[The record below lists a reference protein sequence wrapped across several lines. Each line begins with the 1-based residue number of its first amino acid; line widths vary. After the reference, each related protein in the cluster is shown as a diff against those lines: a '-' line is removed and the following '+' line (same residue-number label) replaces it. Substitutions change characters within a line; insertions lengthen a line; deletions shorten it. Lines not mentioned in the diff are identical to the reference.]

1 MGIRSFE
8 KIRIRLASPEKIEE
22 WSYGEI
28 TKPETINYR
37 TLNPERDGLFCEK
50 IFGPTKDWECACGKY
65 KRMRYKGLVCEKCEV
80 EVTRSKV
87 RRERMGH
94 ISLAAPVSHIWY
106 SKGTPNKMSL
116 IIGLSPKELESVL
129 YFARYIVTE
138 AGESNLKEGK
148 ILTEK
153 EYKLYKQLYGNKF
166 EALMGA
172 EAILKLLEK
181 THLESLRDELEKEL
195 EDVTSS
201 QKRKK
206 VVKRLKIVRDFISS
220 NNKPEWMILKNV
232 PVIPADLRPMVQLDG
247 GRFATSDLNDL
258 YRRVINRNNR
268 LKKLLEIKAPEIV
281 VKNEKRMLQE
291 AVDALIDNGRRGKPV
306 VAQNNREL
314 KSLSDMLKGKQGRF
328 RQNLLGKRVDY
339 SARSVIVVGPSLK
352 MNQCGI
358 PKKMALE
365 LYKPFIMRELVKRE
379 LASNIK
385 TAKKLVEDAD
395 DKVWDVIEDVIQD
408 HPVLLNRAPTL
419 HRLSIQAFEPVLIE
433 GKAIR
438 LHPLVCSA
446 FNADFDGDQMAV
458 HLVLSP
464 EAIMEAKL
472 LMLAP
477 NNIISP
483 SNGEP
488 IAVPSQ
494 DMVMGCFYMT
504 KDRPGSK
511 GEGKCF
517 SNIDQALTAYNNE
530 VLDTHAVIKVRIKD
544 EMVETTPGRIM
555 FNEMLPDTDKQYNV
569 TFGKSQ
575 LKKLIA
581 RLYDEH
587 GFAETAELINKIK
600 DFGYHYGAMAGVSVG
615 IEDLE
620 IPEAKKEILAKADD
634 EVAQIDADYKLGK
647 IINEERY
654 RKTIA
659 VWSEATEAVT
669 KAMMDGLDQFNPVY
683 MMANSGA
690 RGNIS
695 QMRQLA
701 AMRGNMADTQGRII
715 EVPIKANF
723 REGLTVLEFFMSSHG
738 ARKGLADTALRTA
751 DSGYLTRRLVD
762 ISHEVIVNAEDC
774 GSEQGIEVGEL
785 VSEGKVIEKLE
796 ERIRGRVLAED
807 LVHEGEV
814 IATRNTMIGKELI
827 DKISELGIR
836 KVKIRS
842 PLTCSLEKGVCKK
855 CYGMD
860 LANHREILLG
870 EAVGVIAA
878 QSIGEPG
885 TQLTMRTFHT
895 GGVATAATVIS
906 GIRAENAGKVVYRDI
921 KILENDN
928 TGEQTVVSQSAKI
941 IIGNYDYEIPSG
953 SILKVKEGEKV
964 EIGTT
969 LVTFDPFHI
978 PIIADQDGRIEYR
991 ELYVKEN
998 YDEKYDVTE
1007 YMAIKPV
1014 ESGDIN
1020 PRVVIFDN
1028 DGNTKGSYTIP
1039 FGAYLMVREGEEV
1052 KKGQTIAKIIKEG
1065 AGTKDITGGLP
1076 RVQELFEARNP
1087 KGKAML
1093 TDIEG
1098 KIEVTGKKKKGMR
1111 VIIVKSTNDPKD
1123 FREYLVPVGE
1133 RLVVTDGM
1141 LVKAGDKI
1149 TEGAISPFDVL
1160 NIKGLVAAEQF
1171 ILESVQ
1177 QVYRDQG
1184 VGVNDKHIEIIVK
1197 QMFKKVK
1204 IVDSGVSLFLEDEV
1218 VEKRVVDVENARLKE
1233 LGKPL
1238 IKYEPIIQGITKAA
1252 VNTGSFISA
1261 ASFQE
1266 TTKVLS
1272 NAAIEGKID
1281 YLEGLKENVIIGK
1294 KIPAGTGFDAYKNV
1308 KAVELEDKE
1317 LEIEEE

>member
-1 MGIRSFE
+1 MGIRNFE
-8 KIRIRLASPEKIEE
+8 KIRIRLASPERIEE
-22 WSYGEI
+22 WSYGEV

-37 TLNPERDGLFCEK
+37 TLNPEYDGLFCEK
-50 IFGPTKDWECACGKY
+50 IFGPTKDWECGCGKY
-65 KRMRYKGLVCEKCEV
+65 KRMRYKGLICEKCSV
-80 EVTRSKV
+80 EVTKAKV

-129 YFARYIVTE
+129 YFARYVVTE
-138 AGESNLKEGK
+138 SGESSLKIGK

-153 EYKLYKQLYGNKF
+153 EYRLYKQLYGNNF

-181 THLESLRDELEKEL
+181 IDLEMLKDELEKEL
-195 EDVTSS
+195 EEVSTST

-206 VVKRLKIVRDFISS
+206 VVKRLKIVRDFIASG
-220 NNKPEWMILKNV
+220 NKPEWMILKNV

-268 LKKLLEIKAPEIV
+268 LKKLLELKAPEIV
-281 VKNEKRMLQE
+281 IKNEKRMLQE

-379 LASNIK
+379 LATNIK
-385 TAKKLVEDAD
+385 TAKKLVEEAD

-458 HLVLSP
+458 HLMLSP

-504 KDRPGSK
+504 KERKGSK
-511 GEGKCF
+511 GEGKSF
-517 SNIDQALTAYNNE
+517 SNKEQALTAYNNG
-530 VLDTHAVIKVRIKD
+530 VIATHALIKVRING
-544 EMVETTPGRIM
+544 EMVETTPGRLM
-555 FNEMLPDTDKQYNV
+555 FNELLPENNKNYST
-569 TFGKSQ
+569 TFGKKE
-575 LKKLIA
+575 LKDLIGK
-581 RLYDEH
+581 LYDEN
-587 GFAETAELINKIK
+587 GFTKTAELINDIK

-620 IPEAKKEILAKADD
+620 IPASKKDILAKADE
-634 EVAQIDADYKLGK
+634 EVARIEDDYKAGK

-695 QMRQLA
+695 QMRQLS

-774 GSEQGIEVGEL
+774 GTHQGIEVGEL
-785 VSEGKVIEKLE
+785 ISDGKVIEKLR
-796 ERIRGRVLAED
+796 ERINGRVLAED
-807 LVHEGEV
+807 LYFENEL
-814 IATRNTMIGKELI
+814 IAPRNTLI
-827 DKISELGIR
+827 RKDLIKKIEELGIR

-842 PLTCSLEKGVCKK
+842 PLTCSLEKGVCQK

-860 LANHREILLG
+860 LANHKEILLG

-895 GGVATAATVIS
+895 GGVATAAAAVSET
-906 GIRAENAGKVVYRDI
+906 RAENAGKVTFRDI
-921 KILENDN
+921 KVLINEE
-928 TGEQTVVSQSAKI
+928 TKEEIVVSQSAKI
-941 IIGNYDYEIPSG
+941 TIGNYDYEVPSG
-953 SILKVKEGEKV
+953 SILKVKEGEEV
-964 EIGTT
+964 AIGDT
-969 LVTFDPFHI
+969 LITFDPFHT
-978 PIIADQDGRIEYR
+978 PVIADQDGRVEYR
-991 ELYVKEN
+991 ELYIKEN
-998 YDEKYDVTE
+998 YDEKYNVTE
-1007 YMAIKPV
+1007 YLAIKPV
-1014 ESGDIN
+1014 ESGDIA

-1028 DGNTKGSYTIP
+1028 DGNSKGSYSIP
-1039 FGAYLMVREGEEV
+1039 LGAYLMVREGEEV
-1052 KKGQTIAKIIKEG
+1052 KKGQIIAKIIKEG

-1093 TDIEG
+1093 TQIDG
-1098 KIEVTGKKKKGMR
+1098 KVEITGKKKKGMR
-1111 VIIVKSTNDPKD
+1111 VLLVKSITSSD
-1123 FREYLVPVGE
+1123 FREYLVPAAE

-1149 TEGAISPFDVL
+1149 TEGAISPFDIL
-1160 NIKGLVAAEQF
+1160 EIKGLVAAEQF

-1197 QMFKKVK
+1197 QMFKKVR
-1204 IVDSGVSLFLEDEV
+1204 ITNSGASLFLEDEV
-1218 VEKRVVDVENARLKE
+1218 VEKRVVDLENQKLQAE
-1233 LGKPL
+1233 GKAM
-1238 IKYEPIIQGITKAA
+1238 IEYEPIIQGITKAA

-1272 NAAIEGKID
+1272 TAAIEGKED
-1281 YLEGLKENVIIGK
+1281 FLEGLKENVIIGK
-1294 KIPAGTGFDAYKNV
+1294 KIPAGTGFNIYKNV
-1308 KAVELEDKE
+1308 KAKIVKEEQLEQGE
-1317 LEIEEE
+1317 

>member
-22 WSYGEI
+22 WSHGEV

-37 TLNPERDGLFCEK
+37 TLNPESDGLFCEK
-50 IFGPTKDWECACGKY
+50 IFGPTKDWECGCGKY
-65 KRMRYKGLVCEKCEV
+65 KRMRYKGLVCEKCGV

-129 YFARYIVTE
+129 YFARYVVTE
-138 AGESNLKEGK
+138 TGESNLKEGK

-153 EYKLYKQLYGNKF
+153 EYKLYKQLYGNRF

-181 THLESLRDELEKEL
+181 INLEELREELEKEL
-195 EDVTSS
+195 DDVSSS

-220 NNKPEWMILKNV
+220 DNKPEWMILKNV

-385 TAKKLVEDAD
+385 TAKKLVEEAD

-458 HLVLSP
+458 HLMLSP

-504 KDRPGSK
+504 KERPGSK
-511 GEGKCF
+511 GEGKAF
-517 SNIDQALTAYNNE
+517 SNIAQALTAYHNG
-530 VLDTHAVIKVRIKD
+530 VLDTHAIIKVRING
-544 EMVETTPGRIM
+544 EMIETTAGRLM
-555 FNEMLPDTDKQYNV
+555 FNELLPEVDKQYNQ

-581 RLYDEH
+581 KLYDEH
-587 GFAETAELINKIK
+587 GFTETAELINKIK

-620 IPEAKKEILAKADD
+620 IPEAKKEILAKAD
-634 EVAQIDADYKLGK
+634 EQVAQIEADYKAGK

-654 RKTIA
+654 RKTIT
-659 VWSEATEAVT
+659 VWSEATDAVT
-669 KAMMDGLDQFNPVY
+669 KAMMNGLDQFNPVY

-774 GSEQGIEVGEL
+774 GTHQGIEVGEL
-785 VSEGKVIEKLE
+785 ISDGKVIEELK
-796 ERIRGRVLAED
+796 ERINGRVLAED
-807 LVHEGEV
+807 LVFEGEV
-814 IATRNTMIGKELI
+814 IAPRNTLIGKELI
-827 DKISELGIR
+827 KKIDELGIR

-842 PLTCSLEKGVCKK
+842 PLTCALEKGVCRK

-860 LANHREILLG
+860 LSNHKEILLG

-895 GGVATAATVIS
+895 GGVATAAAVVTGVK
-906 GIRAENAGKVVYRDI
+906 AENSGKVAYRDV
-921 KILENDN
+921 KILVNEENGD
-928 TGEQTVVSQSAKI
+928 EIVVSQSAKL
-941 IIGNYDYEIPSG
+941 IIGNYDYEVPSG
-953 SILKVKEGEKV
+953 SILKVKEEQEVQIGE
-964 EIGTT
+964 T

-1007 YMAIKPV
+1007 FMAIKPV

-1020 PRVVIFDN
+1020 PRVVVFDAE
-1028 DGNTKGSYTIP
+1028 GNTKGSYTIP
-1039 FGAYLMVREGEEV
+1039 FGAYLMVREGEEI
-1052 KKGQTIAKIIKEG
+1052 KKGQIIAKIIKEG

-1093 TDIEG
+1093 TEIEG

-1111 VIIVKSTNDPKD
+1111 VILVKSVSDPSDYK
-1123 FREYLVPVGE
+1123 EYLVPVGE

-1184 VGVNDKHIEIIVK
+1184 VTVNDKHIEIIVK
-1197 QMFKKVK
+1197 QMFKKVR
-1204 IVDSGVSLFLEDEV
+1204 IVDSGASLFLEDEV
-1218 VEKRVVDVENARLKE
+1218 VEKRLVELENEKLQA

-1272 NAAIEGKID
+1272 NAAIEGKVD
-1281 YLEGLKENVIIGK
+1281 FLEGLKENVIIGK
-1294 KIPAGTGFDAYKNV
+1294 KIPAGTGFSAYKKI
-1308 KAVELEDKE
+1308 KAKV
-1317 LEIEEE
+1317 IEEDLMEQE

>member
-22 WSYGEI
+22 WSHGEV

-37 TLNPERDGLFCEK
+37 TLNPESDGLFCEK

-65 KRMRYKGLVCEKCEV
+65 KRMRYKGLVCEKCGV

-129 YFARYIVTE
+129 YFARYVVTE
-138 AGESNLKEGK
+138 TGESNLKEGK

-153 EYKLYKQLYGNKF
+153 EYKLYKQLYGNRF

-181 THLESLRDELEKEL
+181 INLEELRVELEKEL
-195 EDVTSS
+195 DDVSSS

-206 VVKRLKIVRDFISS
+206 VVKRLKIVRDFIAS

-339 SARSVIVVGPSLK
+339 SARYVIVVGPSLK
-352 MNQCGI
+352 INQCGI

-385 TAKKLVEDAD
+385 TAKKLVEEAD

-458 HLVLSP
+458 HLMLSP

-504 KDRPGSK
+504 KERPGSK
-511 GEGKCF
+511 GEGKAF
-517 SNIDQALTAYNNE
+517 SNIAQALTAYHNG
-530 VLDTHAVIKVRIKD
+530 VLDTHAMIKVRING
-544 EMVETTPGRIM
+544 EMIETTPGRLM
-555 FNEMLPDTDKQYNV
+555 FNELLPEVDKQYNQ

-581 RLYDEH
+581 KLYDEH
-587 GFAETAELINKIK
+587 GFTETAELINKIK

-620 IPEAKKEILAKADD
+620 IPAAKKDILAKAD
-634 EVAQIDADYKLGK
+634 EQVAQIEADYKAGK

-654 RKTIA
+654 RKTIT
-659 VWSEATEAVT
+659 VWSEATDAVT
-669 KAMMDGLDQFNPVY
+669 KAMMNGLDQFNPVY

-774 GSEQGIEVGEL
+774 GTHQGIEVGEL
-785 VSEGKVIEKLE
+785 ISEGKVIEELK
-796 ERIRGRVLAED
+796 ERINGRVLAED
-807 LVHEGEV
+807 LVYEGEV
-814 IATRNTMIGKELI
+814 IAPRNTLIGKELI
-827 DKISELGIR
+827 KKIDELGIR

-842 PLTCSLEKGVCKK
+842 PLTCALEKGVCRK

-860 LANHREILLG
+860 LSNHKEILLG

-895 GGVATAATVIS
+895 GGVATAAAVVS
-906 GIRAENAGKVVYRDI
+906 GVRAENSGKVAYRDV
-921 KILENDN
+921 KILVNEENGD
-928 TGEQTVVSQSAKI
+928 EIVVSQSAKL

-953 SILKVKEGEKV
+953 SILKVKEGQQV
-964 EIGTT
+964 EIGET

-1007 YMAIKPV
+1007 FMAIKPV

-1020 PRVVIFDN
+1020 PRVVVFDAE
-1028 DGNTKGSYTIP
+1028 GNTKGSYTIP
-1039 FGAYLMVREGEEV
+1039 FGAYLMVREGEEI
-1052 KKGQTIAKIIKEG
+1052 KKGQIIAKIIKEG

-1093 TDIEG
+1093 TEIEG
-1098 KIEVTGKKKKGMR
+1098 KVEVTGKKKKGMR
-1111 VIIVKSTNDPKD
+1111 VILVKSVSDSSDYK
-1123 FREYLVPVGE
+1123 EYLVPVGE

-1184 VGVNDKHIEIIVK
+1184 VTVNDKHIEIIVK
-1197 QMFKKVK
+1197 QMFKKVR
-1204 IVDSGVSLFLEDEV
+1204 IVDSGASLFLEDEV
-1218 VEKRVVDVENARLKE
+1218 VEKRVVELENEKLQAE
-1233 LGKPL
+1233 GKAI

-1272 NAAIEGKID
+1272 NAAIEGKVD
-1281 YLEGLKENVIIGK
+1281 FLEGLKENVIIGK
-1294 KIPAGTGFDAYKNV
+1294 KIPAGTGFSAYKKI
-1308 KAVELEDKE
+1308 KAKV
-1317 LEIEEE
+1317 IEEDLMEQE

>member
-22 WSYGEI
+22 WSHGEV

-37 TLNPERDGLFCEK
+37 TLNPESDGLFCEK

-65 KRMRYKGLVCEKCEV
+65 KRMRYKGLVCEKCGV

-129 YFARYIVTE
+129 YFARYVVTE
-138 AGESNLKEGK
+138 TGESNLKEGK

-153 EYKLYKQLYGNKF
+153 EYKLYKQLYGNRF

-181 THLESLRDELEKEL
+181 INLEELRVELEKEL
-195 EDVTSS
+195 DDVSSS

-206 VVKRLKIVRDFISS
+206 VVKRLKIVRDFIAS

-385 TAKKLVEDAD
+385 TAKKLVEEAD

-458 HLVLSP
+458 HLMLSP

-504 KDRPGSK
+504 KERPGSK
-511 GEGKCF
+511 GEGKAF
-517 SNIDQALTAYNNE
+517 SNIAQALTAYHNG
-530 VLDTHAVIKVRIKD
+530 VLDTHAMIKVRING
-544 EMVETTPGRIM
+544 EMIETTPGRLM
-555 FNEMLPDTDKQYNV
+555 FNELLPEVDKQYNQ

-581 RLYDEH
+581 KLYDEH
-587 GFAETAELINKIK
+587 GFTETAELINKIK

-620 IPEAKKEILAKADD
+620 IPAAKKDILAKAD
-634 EVAQIDADYKLGK
+634 EQVAQIEADYKAGK

-654 RKTIA
+654 RKTIT
-659 VWSEATEAVT
+659 VWSEATDAVT
-669 KAMMDGLDQFNPVY
+669 KAMMNGLDQFNPVY

-774 GSEQGIEVGEL
+774 GTHQGIEVGEL
-785 VSEGKVIEKLE
+785 ISEGKVIEELK
-796 ERIRGRVLAED
+796 ERINGRVLAED
-807 LVHEGEV
+807 LVYEGEV
-814 IATRNTMIGKELI
+814 IAPRNTLIGKELI
-827 DKISELGIR
+827 KKIDELGIR

-842 PLTCSLEKGVCKK
+842 PLTCALEKGVCRK

-860 LANHREILLG
+860 LSNHKEILLG

-895 GGVATAATVIS
+895 GGVATAAAVVS
-906 GIRAENAGKVVYRDI
+906 GVRAENSGKVAYRDV
-921 KILENDN
+921 KILVNEENGD
-928 TGEQTVVSQSAKI
+928 EIVVSQSAKL

-953 SILKVKEGEKV
+953 SILKVKEGQQV
-964 EIGTT
+964 EIGET

-1007 YMAIKPV
+1007 FMAIKPV

-1020 PRVVIFDN
+1020 PRVVVFDAE
-1028 DGNTKGSYTIP
+1028 GNTKGSYTIP
-1039 FGAYLMVREGEEV
+1039 FGAYLMVREGEEI
-1052 KKGQTIAKIIKEG
+1052 KKGQIIAKIIKEG

-1093 TDIEG
+1093 TEIEG
-1098 KIEVTGKKKKGMR
+1098 KVEVTGKKKKGMR
-1111 VIIVKSTNDPKD
+1111 VILVKSVSDSSDYK
-1123 FREYLVPVGE
+1123 EYLVPVGE

-1184 VGVNDKHIEIIVK
+1184 VTVNDKHIEIIVK
-1197 QMFKKVK
+1197 QMFKKVR
-1204 IVDSGVSLFLEDEV
+1204 IVDSGASLFLEDEV
-1218 VEKRVVDVENARLKE
+1218 VEKRVVELENEKLQAE
-1233 LGKPL
+1233 GKAI

-1272 NAAIEGKID
+1272 NAAIEGKVD
-1281 YLEGLKENVIIGK
+1281 FLEGLKENVIIGK
-1294 KIPAGTGFDAYKNV
+1294 KIPAGTGFSAYKKI
-1308 KAVELEDKE
+1308 KAKVL
-1317 LEIEEE
+1317 

>member
-22 WSYGEI
+22 WSHGEV

-37 TLNPERDGLFCEK
+37 TLNPETDGLFCEK
-50 IFGPTKDWECACGKY
+50 IFGPTKDWECGCGKY
-65 KRMRYKGLVCEKCEV
+65 KRMRYKGLVCEKCGV

-129 YFARYIVTE
+129 YFARYVVTE
-138 AGESNLKEGK
+138 TGESNLKEGK

-153 EYKLYKQLYGNKF
+153 EYKLYKQLYGNRF

-181 THLESLRDELEKEL
+181 INLEELREELEKEL
-195 EDVTSS
+195 DDVSSS

-206 VVKRLKIVRDFISS
+206 VVKRLKIVRDFIASD
-220 NNKPEWMILKNV
+220 NKPEWMILKNV

-385 TAKKLVEDAD
+385 TAKKLVEEAD

-458 HLVLSP
+458 HLMLSP

-504 KDRPGSK
+504 KERPGSK
-511 GEGKCF
+511 GEGKAF
-517 SNIDQALTAYNNE
+517 SNIAQALTAYHNG
-530 VLDTHAVIKVRIKD
+530 VLDTHAIIKVRING
-544 EMVETTPGRIM
+544 EMVETTPGRLM
-555 FNEMLPDTDKQYNV
+555 FNELLPDVDKQYHQ

-581 RLYDEH
+581 KLYDEH

-620 IPEAKKEILAKADD
+620 IPEAKKDILAKAD
-634 EVAQIDADYKLGK
+634 EQVAQIEADYKAGK

-654 RKTIA
+654 RKTIT
-659 VWSEATEAVT
+659 VWSEATDAVT

-774 GSEQGIEVGEL
+774 GTHQGIEVGEL
-785 VSEGKVIEKLE
+785 VSDGKVIEELK
-796 ERIRGRVLAED
+796 ERINGRVLAED
-807 LVHEGEV
+807 LVFEGEV
-814 IATRNTMIGKELI
+814 IAPRNTLIGKELI
-827 DKISELGIR
+827 KKIEELGIR

-842 PLTCSLEKGVCKK
+842 PLTCALEKGVCRK

-860 LANHREILLG
+860 LSNHKEILLG

-895 GGVATAATVIS
+895 GGVATAAAVVTGV
-906 GIRAENAGKVVYRDI
+906 RAENSGKVTYRDV
-921 KILENDN
+921 KILVNEENGD
-928 TGEQTVVSQSAKI
+928 EIVVSQSAKL
-941 IIGNYDYEIPSG
+941 IIGNYDYEVPSG
-953 SILKVKEGEKV
+953 SILKVKEGQHV
-964 EIGTT
+964 EIGET

-1007 YMAIKPV
+1007 FMAIKPV

-1020 PRVVIFDN
+1020 PRVVVFDAE
-1028 DGNTKGSYTIP
+1028 GNTKGSYTIP
-1039 FGAYLMVREGEEV
+1039 FGAYLMVREGEEI
-1052 KKGQTIAKIIKEG
+1052 KKGQIIAKIIKEG

-1093 TDIEG
+1093 TEIEG
-1098 KIEVTGKKKKGMR
+1098 KVEVTGKKKKGMR
-1111 VIIVKSTNDPKD
+1111 VILVKSVSDSSDYK
-1123 FREYLVPVGE
+1123 EYLVPVGE

-1184 VGVNDKHIEIIVK
+1184 VTVNDKHIEIIVK
-1197 QMFKKVK
+1197 QMFKKVR
-1204 IVDSGVSLFLEDEV
+1204 IVDSGASLFLEDEV
-1218 VEKRVVDVENARLKE
+1218 VEKRVVELENEKLQA

-1272 NAAIEGKID
+1272 NAAIEGKVD
-1281 YLEGLKENVIIGK
+1281 FLEGLKENVIIGK
-1294 KIPAGTGFDAYKNV
+1294 KIPAGTGFSAYKKI
-1308 KAVELEDKE
+1308 KAKV
-1317 LEIEEE
+1317 IEEDLMEQE

>member
-22 WSYGEI
+22 RSHGEV

-37 TLNPERDGLFCEK
+37 TLNPESDGLFCEK

-65 KRMRYKGLVCEKCEV
+65 KRMRYKGLVCEKCGV

-129 YFARYIVTE
+129 YFARYVVTE
-138 AGESNLKEGK
+138 TGESNLKEGK

-153 EYKLYKQLYGNKF
+153 EYKLYKQLYGNRF

-181 THLESLRDELEKEL
+181 INLEELRVELEKEL
-195 EDVTSS
+195 DDVSSS

-206 VVKRLKIVRDFISS
+206 VVKRLKIVRDFIAS

-385 TAKKLVEDAD
+385 TAKKLVEEAD

-458 HLVLSP
+458 HLMLSP

-504 KDRPGSK
+504 KERPGSK
-511 GEGKCF
+511 GEGKAF
-517 SNIDQALTAYNNE
+517 SNIAQALTAYHNG
-530 VLDTHAVIKVRIKD
+530 VLDTHAMIKVRING
-544 EMVETTPGRIM
+544 EMIETTPGRLM
-555 FNEMLPDTDKQYNV
+555 FNELLPEVDKQYNQ

-581 RLYDEH
+581 KLYDEH
-587 GFAETAELINKIK
+587 GFTETAELINKIK

-620 IPEAKKEILAKADD
+620 IPAAKKDILAKAD
-634 EVAQIDADYKLGK
+634 EQVAQIEADYKAGK

-654 RKTIA
+654 RKTIT
-659 VWSEATEAVT
+659 VWSEATDAVT
-669 KAMMDGLDQFNPVY
+669 KAMMNGLDQFNPVY

-774 GSEQGIEVGEL
+774 GTHQGIEVGEL
-785 VSEGKVIEKLE
+785 ISEGKVIEELK
-796 ERIRGRVLAED
+796 ERINGRVLAED
-807 LVHEGEV
+807 LVYEGEV
-814 IATRNTMIGKELI
+814 IAPRNTLIGKELI
-827 DKISELGIR
+827 KKIDELGIR

-842 PLTCSLEKGVCKK
+842 PLTCALEKGVCRK

-860 LANHREILLG
+860 LSNHKEILLG

-895 GGVATAATVIS
+895 GGVATAAAVVS
-906 GIRAENAGKVVYRDI
+906 GVRAENSGKVAYRDV
-921 KILENDN
+921 KILVNEENGD
-928 TGEQTVVSQSAKI
+928 EIVVSQSAKL

-953 SILKVKEGEKV
+953 SILKVKEGQQV
-964 EIGTT
+964 EIGET

-1007 YMAIKPV
+1007 FMAIKPV

-1020 PRVVIFDN
+1020 PRVVVFDAE
-1028 DGNTKGSYTIP
+1028 GNTKGSYTIP
-1039 FGAYLMVREGEEV
+1039 FGAYLMVREGEEI
-1052 KKGQTIAKIIKEG
+1052 KKGQIIAKIIKEG

-1093 TDIEG
+1093 TEIEG
-1098 KIEVTGKKKKGMR
+1098 KVEVTGKKKKGMR
-1111 VIIVKSTNDPKD
+1111 VILVKSVSDSSDYK
-1123 FREYLVPVGE
+1123 EYLVPVGE

-1184 VGVNDKHIEIIVK
+1184 VTVNDKHIEIIVK
-1197 QMFKKVK
+1197 QMFKKVR
-1204 IVDSGVSLFLEDEV
+1204 IVDSGASLFLEDEV
-1218 VEKRVVDVENARLKE
+1218 VEKRVVELENEKLQAE
-1233 LGKPL
+1233 GKAI

-1272 NAAIEGKID
+1272 NAAIEGKVD
-1281 YLEGLKENVIIGK
+1281 FLEGLKENVIIGK
-1294 KIPAGTGFDAYKNV
+1294 KIPAGTGFSAYKKI
-1308 KAVELEDKE
+1308 KAKV
-1317 LEIEEE
+1317 IEEDLMEQE

>member
-22 WSYGEI
+22 WSHGEV

-37 TLNPERDGLFCEK
+37 TLNPESDGLFCEK

-65 KRMRYKGLVCEKCEV
+65 KRMRYKGLVCEKCGV

-129 YFARYIVTE
+129 YFARYVVTE
-138 AGESNLKEGK
+138 TGESNLKEGK

-153 EYKLYKQLYGNKF
+153 EYKLYKQLYGNRF

-181 THLESLRDELEKEL
+181 INLEELRVELEKEL
-195 EDVTSS
+195 DDVSSS

-206 VVKRLKIVRDFISS
+206 VVKRLKIVRDFIAS

-385 TAKKLVEDAD
+385 TAKKLVEEAD

-458 HLVLSP
+458 HLMLSP

-504 KDRPGSK
+504 KERPGSK
-511 GEGKCF
+511 GEGKAF
-517 SNIDQALTAYNNE
+517 SNIAQALTAYHNG
-530 VLDTHAVIKVRIKD
+530 VLDTHAMIKVRING
-544 EMVETTPGRIM
+544 EMIETTPGRLM
-555 FNEMLPDTDKQYNV
+555 FNELLPEVDKQYNQ

-581 RLYDEH
+581 KLYDEH
-587 GFAETAELINKIK
+587 GFTETAELINKIK

-620 IPEAKKEILAKADD
+620 IPAAKKDILAKAD
-634 EVAQIDADYKLGK
+634 EQVAQIEADYKAGK

-654 RKTIA
+654 RKTIT
-659 VWSEATEAVT
+659 VWSEATDAVT
-669 KAMMDGLDQFNPVY
+669 KAMMNGLDQFNPVY

-774 GSEQGIEVGEL
+774 GTHQGIEVGEL
-785 VSEGKVIEKLE
+785 ISEGKVIEELK
-796 ERIRGRVLAED
+796 ERINGRVLAED
-807 LVHEGEV
+807 LVYEGEV
-814 IATRNTMIGKELI
+814 IAPRNTLIGKELI
-827 DKISELGIR
+827 KKIDELGIR

-842 PLTCSLEKGVCKK
+842 PLTCALEKGVCRK

-860 LANHREILLG
+860 LSNHKEILLG

-895 GGVATAATVIS
+895 GGVATAAAVVS
-906 GIRAENAGKVVYRDI
+906 GVRAENSGKVAYRDV
-921 KILENDN
+921 KILVNEENGD
-928 TGEQTVVSQSAKI
+928 EIVVSQSAKL

-953 SILKVKEGEKV
+953 SILKVKEGQQV
-964 EIGTT
+964 EIGET

-1007 YMAIKPV
+1007 FMAIKPV

-1020 PRVVIFDN
+1020 PRVVVFDAE
-1028 DGNTKGSYTIP
+1028 GNTKGSYTIP
-1039 FGAYLMVREGEEV
+1039 FGAYLMVREGEEI
-1052 KKGQTIAKIIKEG
+1052 KKGQIIAKIIKEG

-1093 TDIEG
+1093 TEIEG
-1098 KIEVTGKKKKGMR
+1098 KVEVTGKKKKGMR
-1111 VIIVKSTNDPKD
+1111 VILVKSVSDSSDYK
-1123 FREYLVPVGE
+1123 EYLVPVGE

-1184 VGVNDKHIEIIVK
+1184 VTVNDKHIEIIVK
-1197 QMFKKVK
+1197 QMFKKVR
-1204 IVDSGVSLFLEDEV
+1204 IVDSGASLFLEDEV
-1218 VEKRVVDVENARLKE
+1218 VEKRVVELENEKLQAE
-1233 LGKPL
+1233 GKAI
-1238 IKYEPIIQGITKAA
+1238 IKYEPSIQGITKAA

-1272 NAAIEGKID
+1272 NAAIEGKVD
-1281 YLEGLKENVIIGK
+1281 FLEGLKENVIIGK
-1294 KIPAGTGFDAYKNV
+1294 KIPAGTGFSAYKKI
-1308 KAVELEDKE
+1308 KAKV
-1317 LEIEEE
+1317 IEEDLMEQE

>member
-1 MGIRSFE
+1 M
-8 KIRIRLASPEKIEE
+8 
-22 WSYGEI
+22 
-28 TKPETINYR
+28 
-37 TLNPERDGLFCEK
+37 
-50 IFGPTKDWECACGKY
+50 
-65 KRMRYKGLVCEKCEV
+65 
-80 EVTRSKV
+80 
-87 RRERMGH
+87 
-94 ISLAAPVSHIWY
+94 
-106 SKGTPNKMSL
+106 
-116 IIGLSPKELESVL
+116 
-129 YFARYIVTE
+129 
-138 AGESNLKEGK
+138 
-148 ILTEK
+148 
-153 EYKLYKQLYGNKF
+153 
-166 EALMGA
+166 
-172 EAILKLLEK
+172 
-181 THLESLRDELEKEL
+181 

-458 HLVLSP
+458 HLMLSP

-517 SNIDQALTAYNNE
+517 SNIDQALTAYNNG
-530 VLDTHAVIKVRIKD
+530 VLDTHAIIKVRIKD

-555 FNEMLPDTDKQYNV
+555 FNEMLPEVDKQYHV

-634 EVAQIDADYKLGK
+634 EVAQIDADYKSGK

-860 LANHREILLG
+860 LSNHREILLG

-921 KILENDN
+921 KILENDT

-1028 DGNTKGSYTIP
+1028 EGNTKGSYTIP

-1111 VIIVKSTNDPKD
+1111 VIIVKSTTDAKD

-1197 QMFKKVK
+1197 QMFKKVR

-1218 VEKRVVDVENARLKE
+1218 VEKRVVDMENARLKD

-1294 KIPAGTGFDAYKNV
+1294 KIPAGTGFNAYKNV
-1308 KAVELEDKE
+1308 KAVELEEQE
-1317 LEIEEE
+1317 LELEEE